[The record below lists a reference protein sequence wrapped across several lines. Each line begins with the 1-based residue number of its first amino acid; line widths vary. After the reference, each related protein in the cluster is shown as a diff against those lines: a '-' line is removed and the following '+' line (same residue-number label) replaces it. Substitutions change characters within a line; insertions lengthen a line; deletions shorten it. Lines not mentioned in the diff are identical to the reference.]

1 MVWGAQ
7 LTPEQ
12 QARLPEFVDKW
23 TKIALSTAP
32 VDRERAEWALIR
44 FYHAAGLAEPRVVWL
59 PCPMSAALSA
69 IAYAR
74 VKTAGRERAV
84 RGLRHR
90 ANFVEEVTDDLFFA
104 NHAARRPIRCAVEA
118 ALGSA
123 LRQAPHRDAGADLA
137 AEFGGAAGAVRRAA
151 FSVVLHPSL
160 HQTMLT
166 GITLPIAR
174 AVDGILRHTRIAL
187 EMVGRRVSSPVL
199 RTAAAAWLGGSQ
211 SLTHAA
217 QRDYADQ
224 ILNVPMDRSFVET
237 MASCGPYWTLAGV
250 CFASERPLFVNRDA
264 AGRLHG
270 EVGPSMAYR
279 SGWSWWH
286 WHGLEVAQYMVEEP
300 QRISLATIEGVNSP
314 ELRRILIDRYRD
326 GEEIQGAA
334 AYLRDAGA
342 TRLNHDPA
350 FGTLWCRDLDR
361 DEPIVM
367 VEVVNRSPEPDGSF
381 RRYFLRV
388 DPRLRPIHDDGSLGE
403 PQAYTAR
410 NAVASTFGLSGTE
423 YAPNVET

>member
-12 QARLPEFVDKW
+12 QARLPKFVDKW

-74 VKTAGRERAV
+74 VRTAGRERAV

-90 ANFVEEVTDDLFFA
+90 ANFVEAVTDDLFFA

-151 FSVVLHPSL
+151 FAVVLHPSL

-174 AVDGILRHTRIAL
+174 AVDGVLRHTRIAL

-224 ILNVPMDRSFVET
+224 VLKVPMDRKLCRDDGKLRALLDPRRGLLCLGAPT
-237 MASCGPYWTLAGV
+237 IRKARRGGPTPRRGRAFDGLPLRLELVALARARGGAV
-250 CFASERPLFVNRDA
+250 Y
-264 AGRLHG
+264 GR
-270 EVGPSMAYR
+270 
-279 SGWSWWH
+279 
-286 WHGLEVAQYMVEEP
+286 
-300 QRISLATIEGVNSP
+300 
-314 ELRRILIDRYRD
+314 
-326 GEEIQGAA
+326 GAA
-334 AYLRDAGA
+334 AHLAG
-342 TRLNHDPA
+342 D
-350 FGTLWCRDLDR
+350 
-361 DEPIVM
+361 
-367 VEVVNRSPEPDGSF
+367 NRG
-381 RRYFLRV
+381 
-388 DPRLRPIHDDGSLGE
+388 GE
-403 PQAYTAR
+403 FA
-410 NAVASTFGLSGTE
+410 
-423 YAPNVET
+423 